1 MQRTMQAFVSMLVI
15 TLVMVMDGVSIGS
28 SDFQHLPRTS
38 LVATVST
45 WSLLTFAA
53 MQGWCVFPA
62 RLASTSTLIPLA
74 GPPCLQAEG
83 VLYPCGTGRNHR
95 GLGAV
100 WWGMVTFFIL
110 RLAQHCVHV
119 VTHWDRHPL
128 GTMRR
133 TIRADTLLSV

>member
-1 MQRTMQAFVSMLVI
+1 MLVV

-38 LVATVST
+38 LVATLGT

-53 MQGWCVFPA
+53 MQGWCVFPS
-62 RLASTSTLIPLA
+62 RLASTSTLPLPHL
-74 GPPCLQAEG
+74 PPGTLNIS
-83 VLYPCGTGRNHR
+83 YRFGTGRNRR

-100 WWGMVTFFIL
+100 WWGMVTFFVM
-110 RLAQHCVHV
+110 RLAQHGVHV

-133 TIRADTLLSV
+133 AIRADTLLSV